1 MRAVLALLLLA
12 SVLPAAA
19 ADSKDSQA
27 PYLDPC
33 QCVRGTIIRSAKPV
47 GAEPDTLIKMRAP
60 ANINDPLLP
69 KPTDTQA
76 QDPYGAGKPLP
87 RIYDPAITI
96 HGERPKPQGPE
107 TEKPDRPI
115 GMG

>member
-1 MRAVLALLLLA
+1 MLTLREVTMRAVLAALLLA

-19 ADSKDSQA
+19 ADSKDSQT

-33 QCVRGTIIRSAKPV
+33 QCVRGTPIPRN
-47 GAEPDTLIKMRAP
+47 RAP
-60 ANINDPLLP
+60 ANINDPVGTTIHGAAP
-69 KPTDTQA
+69 KPTEQA

-87 RIYDPAITI
+87 RIYDPATI
-96 HGERPKPQGPE
+96 IRGEPPKRPE